1 MTTGRINQVAAD
13 TGPIDAR
20 GPRPGRLVT
29 RLKREGSGGGGRAA
43 TGGCLS
49 HIGEQSMFC
58 FARRGS
64 QLFGTTAPRRHAR
77 EGARSPARPG
87 GGPQLHQYS

>member
-20 GPRPGRLVT
+20 GPRPGRT
-29 RLKREGSGGGGRAA
+29 GPASRERGRAA
-43 TGGCLS
+43 VAGPRRVAVFRTS
-49 HIGEQSMFC
+49 ANNQC
-58 FARRGS
+58 FASPAEVRK
-64 QLFGTTAPRRHAR
+64 LFGTTAPRRHAR